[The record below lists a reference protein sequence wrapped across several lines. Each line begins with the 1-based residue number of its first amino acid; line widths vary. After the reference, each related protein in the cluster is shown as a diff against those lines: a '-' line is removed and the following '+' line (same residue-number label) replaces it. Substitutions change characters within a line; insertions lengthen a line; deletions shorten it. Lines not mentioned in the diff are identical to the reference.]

1 MKCKFLMFIILGLI
15 LVSNVTAV
23 VVIDRTDYA
32 LASKTQSSNGCIPP
46 FDFAKEH
53 NCELRYV
60 PHDYTVGK
68 YACANY
74 QLYTDCTG
82 NVTRLVDIAPSEAE
96 MYIMFS
102 IILFIII
109 FVFLFI
115 IAKVFKIIN

>member
-1 MKCKFLMFIILGLI
+1 MKWKFLMFIILGLV

-32 LASKTQSSNGCIPP
+32 LVSKTQSSNGCIPP

-53 NCELRYV
+53 NCELRYI

-82 NVTRLVDIAPSEAE
+82 NVTRLVDITPSESE
-96 MYIMFS
+96 SYIMWSVSLSF
-102 IILFIII
+102 IIFAGLFI
-109 FVFLFI
+109 V
-115 IAKVFKIIN
+115 AKILKIIN